1 MKIIILVLWF
11 KLWLEFSYWFTIT
24 SSILRNTSTC
34 NSIFTQ
40 SIWTMI
46 QIIFFIKIIFLTRWR
61 IWFEIMIIIW
71 LLYKR
76 FYIITN
82 KLYLFNLCSSWIFNF
97 LFIFNTYFIR
107 FFYNRFRLESIINIT
122 FSSFFSIVRLFISF
136 FINFFPTKFSF
147 FW

>member
-40 SIWTMI
+40 SIWAMI